1 MVAFSWLRLIWLMKD
16 FVEVAAQDDKPDFV
30 QFYRNRGKNLE
41 DLADLNATVK
51 AMVND
56 TRRGFE

>member
-1 MVAFSWLRLIWLMKD
+1 MKD
-16 FVEVAAQDDKPDFV
+16 FVEVAAQDDEPDFV
-30 QFYRNRGKNLE
+30 QFYFNRGKNLE

-56 TRRGFE
+56 TRRGFK